1 MLLSYLCAKQK
12 SLRFSLMEK
21 SVLLN
26 RSLVQR
32 YTAKAKKRLFVTHI
46 LPSSPNYLLYIYIST
61 RVKQDFNI
69 YETWIVTAAV
79 VDWTDALFPPSNTIY
94 LEHAND
100 PLAEKDM
107 LYFSVLNP
115 HYFLHSPHHHEV
127 VFALLCIN
135 VFLPLQQSQMLIQS
149 HYLRPQSETNGHDL
163 PCRIFSY
170 NSLISLSE
178 SLSIDIVFFGG
189 KGLITQALLRKDS
202 SWNIQ
207 LSELSPKSSCCV
219 SSAPLFVKRKR
230 FHSLLQ
236 RSEKWNC
243 LIS

>member
-12 SLRFSLMEK
+12 SLGFSLMEK

-32 YTAKAKKRLFVTHI
+32 HTAKAKKRQFVTHI
-46 LPSSPNYLLYIYIST
+46 LPSSPNYLLYIST
-61 RVKQDFNI
+61 RVRQDFNI

-127 VFALLCIN
+127 VFALLCTN
-135 VFLPLQQSQMLIQS
+135 VFLLLQQSQMLIQS

-163 PCRIFSY
+163 PCRIFFLQFTHFPQWS
-170 NSLISLSE
+170 SLNWHCFLWGKRAYHTSLA
-178 SLSIDIVFFGG
+178 
-189 KGLITQALLRKDS
+189 K
-202 SWNIQ
+202 
-207 LSELSPKSSCCV
+207 
-219 SSAPLFVKRKR
+219 KR
-230 FHSLLQ
+230 FQLKHTAF
-236 RSEKWNC
+236 RAEP
-243 LIS
+243 